1 MIMLNQFNVIEHHY
15 QYDVNFI
22 FYAIIMKRV
31 REKKKE
37 NLKNLLY
44 LRTPLLGIRWC

>member
-37 NLKNLLY
+37 N
-44 LRTPLLGIRWC
+44 